1 MSFFKNKPILV
12 TAAVLVLALI
22 VASVSH
28 FSGGATEGTG
38 SAVTSVAEGFFSKL
52 LSPLKNIDTAFSDKD
67 KLIAENEQ
75 LKAQVDEL
83 IKQNRGAEEY
93 ISENKR
99 LKDLLGIKEMMVNK
113 EVLAA
118 EVISYDWD
126 NFSETVTINR
136 GSKDGVEKDDAVV
149 SALGVIGRVAEL
161 GDSWARITTL
171 LSPKHSIGVK
181 ITRTGDFAV
190 AEGDIK
196 LAKDNKLRLDYISGA
211 AELIK
216 GDIVE
221 TSGIGGVYP
230 SGLTV
235 GKVSEIKKDSSGAVA
250 YAVVEPTADFSRI
263 FEVLVITDWTRET
276 ATPDYVINAPES
288 DEAAESI
295 DEMTDKDIE
304 NAEG

>member
-28 FSGGATEGTG
+28 FSNGATEGAG
-38 SAVTSVAEGFFSKL
+38 GAVTSVAEGFFSKIF
-52 LSPLKNIDTAFSDKD
+52 SPLKNLGTAFTDKER
-67 KLIAENEQ
+67 LIAENEQ

-99 LKDLLGIKEMMVNK
+99 LKELLGIKETMINK

-136 GSKDGVEKDDAVV
+136 GSKDGVDKEDAVV
-149 SALGVIGRVAEL
+149 SALGVIGRVTEL
-161 GDSWARITTL
+161 GESWARITTL
-171 LSPKHSIGVK
+171 LSPKHSLGVK
-181 ITRTGDFAV
+181 ITRTGDLAV

-196 LAKDNKLRLDYISGA
+196 LAKDKKLRLDYISGA
-211 AELIK
+211 AELVE

-235 GKVSEIKKDSSGAVA
+235 GKVREIKKDSSGAVA
-250 YAVVEPTADFSRI
+250 YAVVEPTADFARI
-263 FEVLVITDWTRET
+263 FEVLVITDWTRE
-276 ATPDYVINAPES
+276 AAAPDYVVNAPES
-288 DEAAESI
+288 NEPTENI
-295 DEMTDKDIE
+295 DEMTDEDIE

>member
-28 FSGGATEGTG
+28 FSNGATEGAG
-38 SAVTSVAEGFFSKL
+38 GAVTSVAEGFFSKIF
-52 LSPLKNIDTAFSDKD
+52 SPLKNLDTAFSDKER
-67 KLIAENEQ
+67 LIAENEQ

-99 LKDLLGIKEMMVNK
+99 LKELLGIREMMVNK

-136 GSKDGVEKDDAVV
+136 GSKDGVEKEDAVV
-149 SALGVIGRVAEL
+149 SALGVIGRVTEL
-161 GDSWARITTL
+161 GEHWARITTL
-171 LSPKHSIGVK
+171 ISPKHSLGVK
-181 ITRTGDFAV
+181 ITRTGDLAV

-196 LAKDNKLRLDYISGA
+196 LAKDKKLRLDYISGA
-211 AELIK
+211 AELIE

-235 GKVSEIKKDSSGAVA
+235 GKVREIKKDSSGAVA
-250 YAVVEPTADFSRI
+250 YAVVEPTADFARI

-276 ATPDYVINAPES
+276 ATPDYVVNAPEN
-288 DEAAESI
+288 DGATENI
-295 DEMTDKDIE
+295 DEMTDEDIE